1 MDRSRPAEE
10 RRILRACG
18 RAEQVI
24 VYCYGGSASKIWWDG
39 VRNKLERARNL
50 KIVNLPSE
58 QSRALAQLAERTMQV
73 NVNISDGIVYFSAD
87 KGEATIEPETWR

>member
-1 MDRSRPAEE
+1 M
-10 RRILRACG
+10 
-18 RAEQVI
+18 
-24 VYCYGGSASKIWWDG
+24 
-39 VRNKLERARNL
+39 RNKLERARNL